1 MNNQKH
7 MTEDFDA
14 FYCSSVFLTADK
26 SEQQVIAELEALQTE
41 SFVLVIQCDTKN
53 PPLVYRRCKAKP
65 TQEQKDLVFALS
77 GGQVGMRSFSGES
90 FPDGACSRSYYL
102 GWNVFGFQF
111 YKPACYCQVCG
122 YALHTVRDAIK
133 VVVDMSKVSYE
144 TMRDIQVMCQKVQV
158 ECEIR

>member
-1 MNNQKH
+1 MQGQANAGTEGFGFLRYQVDKLACDRFRENRFQMVHAQK
-7 MTEDFDA
+7 
-14 FYCSSVFLTADK
+14 L
-26 SEQQVIAELEALQTE
+26 
-41 SFVLVIQCDTKN
+41 
-53 PPLVYRRCKAKP
+53 
-65 TQEQKDLVFALS
+65 
-77 GGQVGMRSFSGES
+77 
-90 FPDGACSRSYYL
+90 YL